1 MTVSQCQRWLRVF
14 SVNYLARREA
24 DRARDRGYISQD
36 LFEKLYEQQLQLITR
51 YKKNMKQ
58 KLVKLIDKILLRK
71 RSLIETV
78 NDQLKNIFEIEHSRH
93 RSIWNFLVNLM
104 AGLIAYSY
112 RMRISHCG
120 KSGFRRRRIS
130 ISSMA
135 FVVKEIPL

>member
-1 MTVSQCQRWLRVF
+1 MIVSQCQRLLRGF

-71 RSLIETV
+71 RSLIET
-78 NDQLKNIFEIEHSRH
+78 
-93 RSIWNFLVNLM
+93 
-104 AGLIAYSY
+104 GY
-112 RMRISHCG
+112 
-120 KSGFRRRRIS
+120 
-130 ISSMA
+130 
-135 FVVKEIPL
+135 